1 MCHNGPNY
9 DYYFIIK
16 ELANVFKQKLEC
28 FGENTKKYKT
38 FSVPLEKE
46 VKYIDKDDNE
56 GLWQLNYQI
65 LLIISQNQFTKLNVK
80 FMIGFLN
87 MKVLKIIL

>member
-9 DYYFIIK
+9 DYYCIIK

-87 MKVLKIIL
+87 MKVLRII

>member
-1 MCHNGPNY
+1 MCHNGLNY

-16 ELANVFKQKLEC
+16 ELANEFEQKIEC
-28 FGENTKKYKT
+28 FEENTKKYKI

-46 VKYIDKDDNE
+46 VKYIDKDGNE
-56 GLWQLNYQI
+56 GLWQLHYQI

-87 MKVLKIIL
+87 MKV